1 MEGIAQLFTKPS
13 FVFDMICAAAVL
25 LLAARYARKGLMAS
39 LVGMVGTL
47 ASLIAARVFSN
58 WAAPWIFEHLMAD
71 GFREKIAVTLAEN
84 GSVDLAAL
92 AESFAGFL
100 PESFRRSVIDTF
112 TQSVAGALSSNA
124 AALADSIV
132 TDVIQPLMTPV
143 ISIVLYFVAFA
154 ACRLFISFLMTVLG
168 NVNRLPVL
176 GGVNR
181 TLGFAVGLAAGLIDL
196 FLALCV
202 VWALI
207 VVTGGSLP
215 LLNDETLAASWFYQ
229 LFLRLNPFV

>member
-13 FVFDMICAAAVL
+13 FVFDIICVAAVL

-39 LVGMVGTL
+39 LVGMAGTL
-47 ASLIAARVFSN
+47 VSLIAAHVFSTR
-58 WAAPWIFEHLMAD
+58 AAPWLFDRLMAD
-71 GFREKIAVTLAEN
+71 SFRERIAATLAEQ

-92 AESFAGFL
+92 TESFAGFL

-112 TQSVAGALSSNA
+112 TQSVTGALSGNS

-143 ISIVLYFVAFA
+143 ISIVLYFVVFA
-154 ACRLFISFLMTVLG
+154 ACRLLISFLTTVLG

-181 TLGFAVGLAAGLIDL
+181 TLGFFVGLAAGLIDL

-202 VWALI
+202 IWALI
-207 VVTGGSLP
+207 VITGGSLP
-215 LLNDETLAASWFYQ
+215 VLNDETLAASWFYQ
-229 LFLRLNPFV
+229 LFLQLNPFV